1 MGTDWLGRKTGI
13 DAGGARRGW
22 TDVPLPPPQVRQS
35 EVKST
40 VTASY
45 NTDIDG
51 IPTHR
56 YPINIDNL
64 NGANDVPMVQECIH
78 FTAVQQGGIS
88 LQNKADNSQAI
99 AKEEQQPQPSGNT
112 HNMTR
117 ESGAAA
123 AEAYSKG
130 NLNKAAEINNKQ
142 AAKGERAVGNSIVD
156 MAATAAAGLAAVGKK
171 GLEMM
176 RQPPK
181 NLEHCF
187 LYMPNSVQFDEGAS
201 WGATEL
207 GAMGNF
213 AKQALRGEGDPG
225 DAVKN
230 LQGGAITKL
239 ATAVAVGAG
248 AAAAGALGAIGM
260 ASLMPGLGGGLK
272 AAGRFQENPYEE
284 QLFNGIEFRTFSF
297 EFAFAPSSEA
307 EGEEI
312 DSIINMFR
320 LHSRPNFVGGVMGE
334 GLYTFPNEFNI
345 EFLMNEN
352 GAFEEHSW
360 IPSIYNCVCTNVSTN
375 YSPEGFWVALRDG
388 RPVSY
393 TLNLSFTETK
403 KITQEDITSGY

>member
-56 YPINIDNL
+56 YPIYIDNL
-64 NGANDVPMVQECIH
+64 NSENNVPIVQECIH
-78 FTAVQQGGIS
+78 FTAIKQGGIS

-99 AKEEQQPQPSGNT
+99 AKEEQKRDPETAIKKFQEG
-112 HNMTR
+112 R
-117 ESGAAA
+117 D
-123 AEAYSKG
+123 AY
-130 NLNKAAEINNKQ
+130 KANRRKLE
-142 AAKGERAVGNSIVD
+142 GERTLAD
-156 MAATAAAGLAAVGKK
+156 MASEGLVAVGKK

-393 TLNLSFTETK
+393 TLSLSFTETK
-403 KITQEDITSGY
+403 KITQDDILDGY

>member
-1 MGTDWLGRKTGI
+1 M
-13 DAGGARRGW
+13 
-22 TDVPLPPPQVRQS
+22 
-35 EVKST
+35 
-40 VTASY
+40 
-45 NTDIDG
+45 
-51 IPTHR
+51 
-56 YPINIDNL
+56 
-64 NGANDVPMVQECIH
+64 
-78 FTAVQQGGIS
+78 
-88 LQNKADNSQAI
+88 
-99 AKEEQQPQPSGNT
+99 
-112 HNMTR
+112 
-117 ESGAAA
+117 
-123 AEAYSKG
+123 
-130 NLNKAAEINNKQ
+130 
-142 AAKGERAVGNSIVD
+142 
-156 MAATAAAGLAAVGKK
+156 AAAGLVAIGKK

-176 RQPPK
+176 QKPPK

-307 EGEEI
+307 EGIEV
-312 DSIINMFR
+312 DHIIEMFR

-360 IPSIYNCVCTNVSTN
+360 LPSIYNCVCTNVSTN

-393 TLNLSFTETK
+393 SLSLSFTETK
-403 KITQEDITSGY
+403 KITQDDILDGY